1 MPICANPV
9 ESFRCILNTDKF
21 PAVQPTKASG
31 MNFFECIQQR
41 YSVRAYDS
49 QPVEDEKL
57 AQILEAGR
65 LAPTAANRQ
74 PVNIIVIHTAGREA
88 ELNQIYGESWFVQA
102 PLILAV
108 CGLPEQAWQRRR
120 SDGKSYL
127 DVDVARGKSAHRH
140 LPHLPRCAG
149 CNSRPLVPYPAFCG
163 CLPPDS
169 VCFRGKRQI
178 RNHSGHPLHAHAHSA
193 ELAGNVVEGLRGQE
207 DRVRVQAAAVLLP
220 RHGIIVAGKSLMSTI
235 DALERIDWN
244 CWCILA
250 QRMLGDA

>member
-1 MPICANPV
+1 
-9 ESFRCILNTDKF
+9 
-21 PAVQPTKASG
+21 

-49 QPVEDEKL
+49 QPVEAEKL

-127 DVDVARGKSAHRH
+127 DVDAAIVMDHLILAATALGLGTCWIAAFDPAAARQVLG
-140 LPHLPRCAG
+140 LPEDVE
-149 CNSRPLVPYPAFCG
+149 PLLFTPLGYPADT
-163 CLPPDS
+163 LRS
-169 VCFRGKRQI
+169 KTRKELVELVRYERYEQ
-178 RNHSGHPLHAHAHSA
+178 NLH
-193 ELAGNVVEGLRGQE
+193 
-207 DRVRVQAAAVLLP
+207 
-220 RHGIIVAGKSLMSTI
+220 
-235 DALERIDWN
+235 
-244 CWCILA
+244 
-250 QRMLGDA
+250 